1 MPAGQDRERADE
13 ELLHDAAARLRRA
26 TLILVLLLGPLI
38 FLPLR
43 TPPELLA
50 PRAINLGLHLAVTL
64 LAFALVR
71 RLVARALVA
80 PATALLFA
88 VHPIHVE
95 AIAIPSARTELLSTA
110 LSLTALLCFTHAGTS
125 RVAGRIA
132 APGTGGRHA
141 AAWLAGVCLFL
152 GLTVSPTTLAVPPL
166 LLGLNY
172 LLWPRAGSSAPGW
185 WTAKLSA
192 YIPAAVA
199 LLTFL
204 ALRSMGLF
212 STPYS
217 PLGAGAGSGVA
228 SALSLFVRQVG
239 SLFYPVNLLTLP
251 AWTPPEPRTDLL
263 QPLPMLGLAALTGL
277 LWLAA
282 RPYWR
287 QGRGAAQ
294 SLASFAA
301 LLFLIPYVV
310 VAARSSLD
318 GTDFSERSL
327 YFPSVGFC
335 LLLALAI
342 GAVSTGWS
350 PGAQHRLPGPA
361 SVRKVG
367 LAAFTLAALILG
379 FSILTWAR
387 CLEWRGERP
396 NHETTSGTIRVGEN
410 GSSSSGVFPST
421 MHRAR

>member
-1 MPAGQDRERADE
+1 MARRSSKRSEPGDRVTVTPAGQDRERGDE

-26 TLILVLLLGPLI
+26 TLIPVLMLGPLI

-172 LLWPRAGSSAPGW
+172 LIWPRAGSSAPGW

-239 SLFYPVNLLTLP
+239 VVI
-251 AWTPPEPRTDLL
+251 
-263 QPLPMLGLAALTGL
+263 G
-277 LWLAA
+277 
-282 RPYWR
+282 
-287 QGRGAAQ
+287 QGRHPFDLVHHPGVFFGVDAGTGVAVGRSNLQGPDGQYAQ
-294 SLASFAA
+294 GKNRHGNQHLNEGKAPPASF
-301 LLFLIPYVV
+301 FPDRFCCF
-310 VAARSSLD
+310 VAKHNGDSLKAHVAD
-318 GTDFSERSL
+318 LD
-327 YFPSVGFC
+327 
-335 LLLALAI
+335 
-342 GAVSTGWS
+342 
-350 PGAQHRLPGPA
+350 
-361 SVRKVG
+361 
-367 LAAFTLAALILG
+367 
-379 FSILTWAR
+379 
-387 CLEWRGERP
+387 RG
-396 NHETTSGTIRVGEN
+396 G
-410 GSSSSGVFPST
+410 
-421 MHRAR
+421 